1 MSPLIGNRAEGS
13 AEGMSSAAAPAIYA
27 ECVSPYLEVMR
38 RERAQFHQAIVEL
51 LADSSYQAAYYD
63 AWIRCCSTVMSV
75 ISWVLI
81 NTLLRAAADPGSS
94 MQLQEV
100 DGEQVGVEVRFSDGS
115 EVCVAPSIRDVAR
128 ITFRHRKHQWCPPSL
143 RGPTPPEMDRLQSS
157 LPKDG
162 RCEQQGDC
170 NGS

>member
-1 MSPLIGNRAEGS
+1 MRPLTGNHAEGGH
-13 AEGMSSAAAPAIYA
+13 EGMSSATAPAIYA

-38 RERAQFHQAIVEL
+38 RERAQFHQIVVER
-51 LADSSYQAAYYD
+51 LADSSYQSAYYD

-100 DGEQVGVEVRFSDGS
+100 DGEQVGVEVCFSDGS

-128 ITFRHRKHQWCPPSL
+128 ITFRHRKHQWCPPPLS
-143 RGPTPPEMDRLQSS
+143 GPTPPEMNRLSS
-157 LPKDG
+157 GSPKDG
-162 RCEQQGDC
+162 
-170 NGS
+170 